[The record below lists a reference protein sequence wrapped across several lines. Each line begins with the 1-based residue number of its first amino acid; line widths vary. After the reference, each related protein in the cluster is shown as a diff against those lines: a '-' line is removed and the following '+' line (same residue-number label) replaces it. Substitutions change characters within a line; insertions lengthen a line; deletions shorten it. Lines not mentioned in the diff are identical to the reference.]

1 MQPHGLKTS
10 RLLCPWDSPTK
21 NTGGG
26 SHPLFQ
32 GIFMTQRSNQSHQ
45 HHRQILYHLNHQ
57 DSPNIT
63 VIQDYVS
70 TTEVKEV
77 EVTSLMKTYNIF

>member
-1 MQPHGLKTS
+1 
-10 RLLCPWDSPTK
+10 
-21 NTGGG
+21 
-26 SHPLFQ
+26 
-32 GIFMTQRSNQSHQ
+32 MTQRLNQSHQ

-63 VIQDYVS
+63 IIQDYVS